1 MNTEYSRRYLYF
13 VCIAAAIGG
22 LMFGFDVGIVSGA
35 VPFIQ
40 SYFHMNELQLGW
52 AVSSLLLGCVIGSMT
67 SGVLSDRYG
76 RKKVLISLAL
86 FFAASSLGAG
96 MSAEVWQF
104 VSWRI
109 LGGLAVGA
117 ASVLSPMYI
126 AEIAPSNLRGRL
138 VSGYQL
144 AITLGILLAYF
155 INYILHDVDQ
165 NWRWM
170 FASGT
175 FPSVLFFI
183 LLFFVPESPRF
194 LFKTGKNKNAY
205 EILKKLG
212 GEANALLEIEQINES
227 LTNISKKPGFN
238 LLFAT
243 GTRKAVFVG
252 FLLAIFVQI
261 TGINTVIDYAPKILI
276 KVGFEIKNALLQN
289 TLLGLLNF
297 LCTFIAI
304 WLIDKAGRK
313 RLYLI
318 GTAGMAITL
327 LLLSLSFMFQM
338 SGTITLICIMV
349 FILFFAS
356 FIGPVFW
363 TLVSEIFP
371 NTIRGTAVAFA
382 SFTQWIF
389 NFLVILLF
397 PHIFKSLGG
406 AFTFGFLAA
415 MCILQ
420 FIITAFM
427 VPETKGKTL
436 EEIEKGWKDK

>member
-1 MNTEYSRRYLYF
+1 MKSAYSPAYLYL
-13 VCIAAAIGG
+13 VCFSAAIGG

-40 SYFHMNELQLGW
+40 SYFHLDELQLGW
-52 AVSSLLLGCVIGSMT
+52 AVSSLLLGCIFGSIV
-67 SGVLSDRYG
+67 SGVLSDQYG
-76 RKKVLISLAL
+76 RKRILISVAL
-86 FFAASSLGAG
+86 FFAVSSLGAAL
-96 MSAEVWQF
+96 STEVWQF

-126 AEIAPSNLRGRL
+126 AEIAPSNIRGRL

-155 INYILHDVDQ
+155 INFSMHDIDQ

-175 FPSVLFFI
+175 LPSVLFFV

-194 LFKTGKNKNAY
+194 LFKTGKDTHAF

-212 GEANALLEIEQINES
+212 GESNALIEIKQIKES
-227 LTNISKKPGFN
+227 LENVSPKIKFSQ
-238 LLFAT
+238 LFSS
-243 GTRKAVFVG
+243 GTRIAVLVG

-261 TGINTVIDYAPKILI
+261 TGINTVIDYAPKILL
-276 KVGFEIKNALLQN
+276 KVGFEIKSALLQN

-297 LCTFIAI
+297 LCTFVAI

-313 RLYLI
+313 KLYLL

-327 LLLSLSFMFQM
+327 VLISLSFMFQM
-338 SGTITLICIMV
+338 SGTVTLICIMG

-371 NTIRGTAVAFA
+371 NAIRGTAVAFA

-397 PHIFKSLGG
+397 PHIFQTAGG

-415 MCILQ
+415 MCLIQ
-420 FIITAFM
+420 FGITWFL

-436 EEIEKGWKDK
+436 EEIEKGWKEV

>member
-1 MNTEYSRRYLYF
+1 MNSNYSRHYLYF
-13 VCIAAAIGG
+13 VCIAAALGG

-40 SYFHMNELQLGW
+40 SYFKINELQLGW
-52 AVSSLLLGCVIGSMT
+52 AVSSLLLGCIIGSIA
-67 SGVLSDRYG
+67 SGVLSDNYG
-76 RKKVLISLAL
+76 RKKVLISVAL

-96 MSAEVWQF
+96 LATEVWQF

-117 ASVLSPMYI
+117 TSVLSPMYI
-126 AEIAPSNLRGRL
+126 AEIAPSNIRGRL
-138 VSGYQL
+138 VAGYQL
-144 AITLGILLAYF
+144 AITLGIFLAYS
-155 INYILHDVDQ
+155 INYSLHDIDQ

-170 FASGT
+170 FASGA
-175 FPSVLFFI
+175 FPSLIFFI
-183 LLFFVPESPRF
+183 LLFLVPESPRF
-194 LFKTGKNKNAY
+194 LFKKGRTESAF

-212 GEANALLEIEQINES
+212 GERNAFIEIEQIKES
-227 LTNISKKPGFN
+227 LTNASGKVRFKQ
-238 LLFAT
+238 LFSS
-243 GTRKAVFVG
+243 GTRRAVLVG
-252 FLLAIFVQI
+252 FLLAVFVQI
-261 TGINTVIDYAPKILI
+261 TGINTVIDYAPKILL

-297 LCTFIAI
+297 VCTFIAI

-318 GTAGMAITL
+318 GTIGMALTL
-327 LLLSLSFMFQM
+327 VLISLSFMQQM
-338 SGTITLICIMV
+338 NGTITLICIMG

-363 TLVSEIFP
+363 TLVAEIFP
-371 NTIRGTAVAFA
+371 NAIRGTAVAFA

-397 PHIFKSLGG
+397 PHIFQSIGG

-420 FIITAFM
+420 LVITWFL

-436 EEIEKGWKDK
+436 EEIEKAWKEK

>member
-1 MNTEYSRRYLYF
+1 MKPDYSYRYLYF

-40 SYFHMNELQLGW
+40 SHFHMSELQLGW

-67 SGVLSDRYG
+67 SGILSDRYG
-76 RKKVLISLAL
+76 RKKVLISVAL

-96 MSAEVWQF
+96 LAGEVWQF

-126 AEIAPSNLRGRL
+126 AEIAPSGFRGRL
-138 VSGYQL
+138 VAGYQL
-144 AITLGILLAYF
+144 AITLGILLAYS
-155 INYILHDVDQ
+155 INYSLHNVDQ

-194 LFKTGKNKNAY
+194 LYKIGKNENAF

-212 GEANALLEIEQINES
+212 GETNALYEIGQIKES
-227 LTNISKKPGFN
+227 LSNISKRAGFSQ
-238 LLFAT
+238 LFTT
-243 GTRKAVFVG
+243 GTRRAVLLG

-276 KVGFEIKNALLQN
+276 QVGFEIKSVLLQN
-289 TLLGLLNF
+289 FLIGFLNF

-327 LLLSLSFMFQM
+327 TLISLSFMLQM
-338 SGTITLICIMV
+338 SGRITLICIMG

-371 NTIRGTAVAFA
+371 NAVRGTAVAFA
-382 SFTQWIF
+382 SLTQWIF
-389 NFLVILLF
+389 NFLVVLLF
-397 PHIFKSLGG
+397 PHIFQSTGG

-420 FIITAFM
+420 LMVTWFL

-436 EEIEKGWKDK
+436 EEIEKGWKQT

>member
-1 MNTEYSRRYLYF
+1 MRSGYSPVYLYF
-13 VCIAAAIGG
+13 VCFAAALGG
-22 LMFGFDVGIVSGA
+22 LMFGFDIGIVSGA

-40 SYFHMNELQLGW
+40 SYFHLDELQLGW
-52 AVSSLLLGCVIGSMT
+52 AVSSLLLGCIIGSMI
-67 SGVLSDRYG
+67 SGILSDHYG
-76 RKKVLISLAL
+76 RKKVLISVAL
-86 FFAASSLGAG
+86 FFAASSLGAAL
-96 MSAEVWQF
+96 SHEVWQF

-109 LGGLAVGA
+109 LGGFAVGA
-117 ASVLSPMYI
+117 ASVLSPLYI
-126 AEIAPSNLRGRL
+126 AEIAPSGIRGRL
-138 VSGYQL
+138 VAGYQL
-144 AITLGILLAYF
+144 AITLGILLAYLV
-155 INYILHDVDQ
+155 NYSLHNIDQ

-175 FPSVLFFI
+175 LPSVLFFI

-194 LFKTGKNKNAY
+194 LFKLGKDQQASN
-205 EILKKLG
+205 ILNKLG
-212 GEANALLEIEQINES
+212 GASNALIEIKQIRES
-227 LTNISKKPGFN
+227 LANTKHNVRIFQLFSK
-238 LLFAT
+238 
-243 GTRKAVFVG
+243 GTRMVVLVG

-276 KVGFEIKNALLQN
+276 KVGFEIKSALLQN

-313 RLYLI
+313 KLYLI
-318 GTAGMAITL
+318 GTAGMTL
-327 LLLSLSFMFQM
+327 TLIFISLSFMFQM
-338 SGTITLICIMV
+338 SGTITMICIMG

-371 NTIRGTAVAFA
+371 NSIRGTAVSFA

-397 PHIFKSLGG
+397 PHIFQSVGG
-406 AFTFGFLAA
+406 AITFAFLAI
-415 MCILQ
+415 MCIIQ
-420 FIITAFM
+420 FGITWFL

-436 EEIEKGWKDK
+436 EEIEKGWREK